1 MFALTRDGARVAP
14 DAGLTVKEKP
24 ETSHPSPRTIK
35 IVLTPPNVLRLG
47 RNRLLMKRVSDTPGG
62 TVDVVSSPP
71 NNSCTRYRPR
81 PSGHYK

>member
-1 MFALTRDGARVAP
+1 VFALTRDGARVAP

-47 RNRLLMKRVSDTPGG
+47 RNRL
-62 TVDVVSSPP
+62 
-71 NNSCTRYRPR
+71 
-81 PSGHYK
+81 